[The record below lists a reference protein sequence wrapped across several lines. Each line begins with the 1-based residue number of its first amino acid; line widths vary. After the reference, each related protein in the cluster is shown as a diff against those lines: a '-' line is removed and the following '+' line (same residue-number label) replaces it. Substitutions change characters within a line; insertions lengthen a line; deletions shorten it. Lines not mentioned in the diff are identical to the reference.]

1 MCTGEWFSGASLLE
15 HPGGDPCFLS
25 WKGARRSVCGL
36 DLFRF
41 CHTTETQKR
50 GIRHSVTKPVMAL
63 SEKARAKIY
72 RVKHADKVRAKDAER
87 KRKSRL
93 KVIEQDKNPT
103 WPTDPAQAVADWAA
117 ESLVVPPGH
126 PNEGQPFVL
135 PDYGVAFLQDALSVD
150 CNEAC
155 LLVARKN
162 SKSGIIACLLTA
174 CLVGPLRRLGWR
186 AGVVSLSKEK
196 ATELKRQVEGIVQA
210 SGLHGI
216 KFLRTASPGIVSKW
230 GTVDI
235 LSSGSDAGAASGF
248 DLSIVDEIGLLRE
261 RDRAL
266 ISGMRSAVSAK
277 GGRFVSLS
285 VVGSGPFVPEIL
297 ERHRRGDDPGLAVH
311 LYQSDA
317 SKPIEDEDNWALSN
331 PGLACGIK
339 SLDYMRS
346 ESRRVGITVSD
357 QGSFRSLDLNLPG
370 APSREML
377 CTPDDWA
384 NCEVDTLPPRSGPVC
399 LGIDLGGSSSMSA
412 LVGIWPSTGR
422 LESWAAL
429 PDTPNLADRGSADGV
444 GSLYERMQ
452 QRGELTLYSGRL
464 VPVGEFLADCAL
476 RLDGCRVVAA
486 GADRYRR
493 SEALQALESAEIN
506 WPFHWRGTG
515 ASATADGSFDVRSFQ
530 KLVYSKRIKT
540 RESLVLRSAIG
551 ESVITRKDGNP
562 KLEKTRHHSRID
574 VLQAA
579 VIAAGLS
586 ELSSVA
592 PRRSFTYRGAV

>member
-1 MCTGEWFSGASLLE
+1 
-15 HPGGDPCFLS
+15 
-25 WKGARRSVCGL
+25 
-36 DLFRF
+36 
-41 CHTTETQKR
+41 
-50 GIRHSVTKPVMAL
+50 MAL
-63 SEKARAKIY
+63 SDKARAKIY
-72 RVKHADKVRAKDAER
+72 RARNADKVRVKDAER

-93 KVIEQDKNPT
+93 KTVEQDKNPI
-103 WPTDPAQAVADWAA
+103 WPTDPAKAVSDWAA
-117 ESLVVPPGH
+117 ETLVIPPGH
-126 PNEGQPFVL
+126 PNEGQPFTL
-135 PDYGVAFLQDALSVD
+135 PSYGVSFLQDALSPD

-196 ATELKRQVEGIVQA
+196 ATELKRQVEAISIA
-210 SGLHGI
+210 SGLQGI
-216 KFLRTASPGIVSKW
+216 RFLRTASPGITSKF
-230 GTVDI
+230 GAVDI

-285 VVGSGPFVPEIL
+285 VYGSGPFVPEIL
-297 ERHRRGDDPGLAVH
+297 ERNRQGDPGLAVH
-311 LYQSDA
+311 LYQSDPA
-317 SKPIEDEDNWALSN
+317 KPIDDESNWALSN
-331 PGLACGIK
+331 PGLSCGIK

-346 ESRRVGITVSD
+346 ESRRVQITVSD
-357 QGSFRSLDLNLPG
+357 QASFRSLDLNLPG
-370 APSREML
+370 EPSREML

-384 NCEVDTLPPRSGPVC
+384 HCETQTLPPRSGPVC
-399 LGIDLGGSSSMSA
+399 VGIDLGGSSSMSA

-422 LESWAAL
+422 LEAWAAL
-429 PDTPNLADRGSADGV
+429 PDTPNLSDRGQADGV
-444 GSLYERMQ
+444 GSMYERMQ
-452 QRGELTLYSGRL
+452 QRGELAVYSGRL
-464 VPVGEFLADCAL
+464 VPVGEFLKDCAA
-476 RLDGCRVVAA
+476 RLKGCKVVAA

-493 SEALQALESAEIN
+493 AEALQALESAEIN
-506 WPFHWRGTG
+506 WPFHARGTG
-515 ASATADGSFDVRSFQ
+515 ASSTADGSFDVRSFQ
-530 KLVYSKRIKT
+530 KMVYERSIKT
-540 RESLVLRSAIG
+540 RESLLIRSAIG
-551 ESVITRKDGNP
+551 ESVISRKDGNP
-562 KLEKTRHHSRID
+562 RLDKTRHHSRID